1 MTGSPNQVTVS
12 AISNKIIQFISDY
25 CEIRS
30 LKNDDISFNASSG
43 FLLEE
48 YLDKNLIQLL
58 VGFISKIAGG
68 LIKKKKNQES
78 NPDDKEEKK
87 ESEEERVN
95 RHLLES
101 KLLSGGIE
109 NWFLKIFSKEN
120 WKALEEI
127 VDVTGDD
134 QIKDF
139 LKSEET
145 IDEDKILDEIIHNGK
160 NPEVDRIVDLL

>member
-1 MTGSPNQVTVS
+1 M
-12 AISNKIIQFISDY
+12 
-25 CEIRS
+25 
-30 LKNDDISFNASSG
+30 KNDEISFNASTG
-43 FLLEE
+43 FLFEE

-68 LIKKKKNQES
+68 LIKKKKSQES

-109 NWFLKIFSKEN
+109 NRFLKIFSKEN
-120 WKALEEI
+120 RKALEEI